1 MIRGNVFEIMFLPD
15 AEVHDTS
22 DSNVCI
28 NISLLVYKTEN
39 KQKMVKV
46 TKKDAPF
53 FSRSAVCYVASV

>member
-53 FSRSAVCYVASV
+53 FSRM